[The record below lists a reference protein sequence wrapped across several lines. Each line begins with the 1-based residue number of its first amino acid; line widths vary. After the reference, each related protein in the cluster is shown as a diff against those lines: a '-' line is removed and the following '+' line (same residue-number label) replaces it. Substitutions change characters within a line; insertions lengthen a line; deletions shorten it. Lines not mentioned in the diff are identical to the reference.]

1 MKLRI
6 LMCVALLV
14 SLPAFAGEGHEHGR
28 EMSAEEAEMMKKWEE
43 YRTPGDHHKHLEALV
58 GSWSAQV
65 SHWMAPGAPPQES
78 TGSCTYAWVMGGRYL
93 KQEFQSSFQGMPF
106 EGYGLTGY
114 DNFKKKYVGVWTDS
128 MSTTMLWFEGI
139 PVDKT
144 GDIMVS
150 YGPMD
155 EYLTGEHDKTV
166 KYTTKKIN
174 KDKFVFEIND
184 LGIGE
189 NGKVVIKITYTR
201 PK

>member
-114 DNFKKKYVGVWTDS
+114 DNFKKKHNSFWIDS
-128 MSTTMLWFEGI
+128 MGTGMYPGTGTCTDNGKTMEVHMEMDDPMTGQTGLKMRGVTRILGE
-139 PVDKT
+139 DK
-144 GDIMVS
+144 
-150 YGPMD
+150 
-155 EYLTGEHDKTV
+155 H
-166 KYTTKKIN
+166 
-174 KDKFVFEIND
+174 VFEMYAPGPDGN
-184 LGIGE
+184 E
-189 NGKVVIKITYTR
+189 YKSMVITYTR
-201 PK
+201 Q